1 MSVFLRGLIGV
12 VIHTNCKSVNLF
24 ERRHCSSPMQ
34 RLVRIHCRGA
44 PSTRIRQQL
53 SPFSP
58 PKLRPP
64 SNSIVGSRLLHQR
77 HFTYQ
82 NDAVTSSR
90 FSFPR
95 KPPYRFL
102 IGISAA
108 ASIPIVAQNLEDDA
122 RQEQEDDLTLEQ
134 HLLDTSE
141 EERRDQTYGV
151 NKERS
156 IFYRCFRHIKIA
168 FLRYIYE
175 PIATGL
181 RFIQLVVIFVPVFAT
196 IPIVYIG
203 ARDPERDNERSGTLW
218 WYAFLVRQM
227 ERAGAT
233 FIKAIRCDLKS

>member
-1 MSVFLRGLIGV
+1 MDLVIGGDCESGGSF
-12 VIHTNCKSVNLF
+12 TLF
-24 ERRHCSSPMQ
+24 ERRHRSSLMQ

-44 PSTRIRQQL
+44 PSSRIRQKISPL
-53 SPFSP
+53 SPPRF
-58 PKLRPP
+58 RPP
-64 SNSIVGSRLLHQR
+64 SNSIAGTRLLCQR
-77 HFTYQ
+77 HFTCQ
-82 NDAVTSSR
+82 NNSVTSSSSS
-90 FSFPR
+90 FSFRR
-95 KPPYRFL
+95 KSSYRFL
-102 IGISAA
+102 IGVSSA
-108 ASIPIVAQNLEDDA
+108 ASIPIVAQSLEDDA

-156 IFYRCFRHIKIA
+156 IFYRCYKHIKIT

-196 IPIVYIG
+196 IPVVYFG

-218 WYAFLVRQM
+218 WYSFLVRQM

-233 FIKAIRCDLKS
+233 FIKVVLCDSQC

>member
-1 MSVFLRGLIGV
+1 VHGLIGV
-12 VIHTNCKSVNLF
+12 VIRTNCESVNLF
-24 ERRHCSSPMQ
+24 ERRHCSCPMQ

-53 SPFSP
+53 SPLSP
-58 PKLRPP
+58 PRLRPP

-77 HFTYQ
+77 PFTYQ
-82 NDAVTSSR
+82 NDAVASSR

-95 KPPYRFL
+95 KTPYRFL

-108 ASIPIVAQNLEDDA
+108 ASIPIVAQNLQDDA

-181 RFIQLVVIFVPVFAT
+181 RFIQLVVIFVPVFVT
-196 IPIVYIG
+196 IPVVYIG

-233 FIKAIRCDLKS
+233 FIKAIPFDFKS

>member
-1 MSVFLRGLIGV
+1 
-12 VIHTNCKSVNLF
+12 
-24 ERRHCSSPMQ
+24 MQ

-44 PSTRIRQQL
+44 PSTRIRHQL
-53 SPFSP
+53 SPFSSP
-58 PKLRPP
+58 RLRPP
-64 SNSIVGSRLLHQR
+64 SNPIVGSRLFHQR
-77 HFTYQ
+77 HFTCQ
-82 NDAVTSSR
+82 NDAVTSFPSR

-108 ASIPIVAQNLEDDA
+108 ASIPVVAQNLEDDA

-233 FIKAIRCDLKS
+233 FIKAIPCDFKS